1 MNDNLITSDIT
12 QEWKP
17 IPVEDILVPDRQR
30 KVNEEHVKAVKES
43 FESLGNRLQ
52 LQPIIVTGEMTLVDG
67 AHRLEAAK
75 RSGWDMISAVVM
87 TGLSEDDRALLE
99 AEANVV
105 RKELDP
111 VELARTWREILEPR
125 YRKAGRARQAESGRE
140 NLSSAGYAPSYTK
153 VVELGGM
160 QNTEPVQSLK
170 QLVKVHTG
178 LSLDTINKV
187 SEIEAVAANE
197 AAPDELRNAAVNG
210 LARIRKTNNV
220 DGTYK
225 QILKIADEIKQEQLP
240 PEEVRNTFLSDQLDS
255 ALTQITM
262 LAERL
267 ARPETRDDYVEAG
280 KIGPVQL
287 DNLESIRHSLLSA
300 TASIV
305 IVHATAMEIPVSRLM
320 QQSVDLLSEHPVIRG
335 ERA

>member
-30 KVNEEHVKAVKES
+30 KVNEEHVKAVQES

-125 YRKAGRARQAESGRE
+125 YRAAARRKQVASLQQGTEEPR
-140 NLSSAGYAPSYTK
+140 YTK
-153 VVELGGM
+153 VVERGSV
-160 QNTEPVQSLK
+160 QYAEPASSIQSV
-170 QLVKVHTG
+170 VKAHTG

-287 DNLESIRHSLLSA
+287 DSLEAIRHSLLSA